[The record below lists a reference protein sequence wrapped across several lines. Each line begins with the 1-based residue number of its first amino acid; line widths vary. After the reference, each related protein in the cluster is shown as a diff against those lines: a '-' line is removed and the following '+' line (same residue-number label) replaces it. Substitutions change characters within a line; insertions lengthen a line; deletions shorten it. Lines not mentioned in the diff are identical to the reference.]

1 MTCEQIRE
9 SVETVNVSE
18 AAAHH
23 ARTCTACRKDMA
35 ATAKLVSLLNTQP
48 QVKAPADFMAR
59 LQMRMATETVSEDA
73 RLKSLLQAVP
83 AITAPPDF
91 AFRIR
96 ARLAQHKAEETASN
110 PLVWLQNWFA
120 QSFSFGQAASAMAAI
135 ALIAMF
141 TTMQLRNSVTPAP
154 TNELATAGIIA
165 KANTSAPAAPV
176 EVVTPSIPKSVVRTS
191 RPSFSTV
198 SVRAI
203 STTLAKAD
211 IARAMPMTETAEPA
225 MYSPKTKQ
233 VMRQSQAYF
242 GRELE
247 KVVAAQKAESLIAAF

>member
-23 ARTCTACRKDMA
+23 AQTCTACRKDMT

-73 RLKSLLQAVP
+73 RLKTLLQTVP

-91 AFRIR
+91 AFRVR

-110 PLVWLQNWFA
+110 PLVWLQNWLA

-141 TTMQLRNSVTPAP
+141 TTMQLRNSVTPAS
-154 TNELATAGIIA
+154 TNESTRMVADVGVQPSVTEVIVPSVQKVTPRSNFKVTLV
-165 KANTSAPAAPV
+165 KATSAAP
-176 EVVTPSIPKSVVRTS
+176 EKIE
-191 RPSFSTV
+191 
-198 SVRAI
+198 
-203 STTLAKAD
+203 L
-211 IARAMPMTETAEPA
+211 ARAMPTTEMAEPA

-233 VMRQSQAYF
+233 VMRQGQAYF

-247 KVVAAQKAESLIAAF
+247 KVVAASKAESMIAAF

>member
-23 ARTCTACRKDMA
+23 AQTCTACRKDMA

-59 LQMRMATETVSEDA
+59 LQMRMATETVNEDA

-83 AITAPPDF
+83 AITVPADF
-91 AFRIR
+91 AFRLR
-96 ARLAQHKAEETASN
+96 ARLAQHKAEENASN

-120 QSFSFGQAASAMAAI
+120 QSFSFGHAASAMAAI

-154 TNELATAGIIA
+154 TNESTTIVA
-165 KANTSAPAAPV
+165 KADTTPASVPAQVASVVQAPVKVIRAPRPSLAAAPK
-176 EVVTPSIPKSVVRTS
+176 TFAAMPSK
-191 RPSFSTV
+191 
-198 SVRAI
+198 
-203 STTLAKAD
+203 D
-211 IARAMPMTETAEPA
+211 IARAMPSEAVEPA

-233 VMRQSQAYF
+233 VMRQGQAYF
-242 GRELE
+242 GRELQ
-247 KVVAAQKAESLIAAF
+247 KVLPASKAESMIAAAF

>member
-23 ARTCTACRKDMA
+23 AKTCSACRKDMA
-35 ATAKLVSLLNTQP
+35 ATAKLVSLLHTQP

-59 LQMRMATETVSEDA
+59 LQMRMATETVNEDA

-91 AFRIR
+91 AFRVR
-96 ARLAQHKAEETASN
+96 ARLAQEKAQETASN

-141 TTMQLRNSVTPAP
+141 TTMQLRNSVAPAP
-154 TNELATAGIIA
+154 VNESTAMVA
-165 KANTSAPAAPV
+165 KADVPPTTVPARVVSVPPVSVKADRAPRPSFAAAPV
-176 EVVTPSIPKSVVRTS
+176 KTFAATPVNDV
-191 RPSFSTV
+191 
-198 SVRAI
+198 
-203 STTLAKAD
+203 
-211 IARAMPMTETAEPA
+211 ARAMSSEAAVPA
-225 MYSPKTKQ
+225 MYNPKSK
-233 VMRQSQAYF
+233 VAAPIKEAYF
-242 GRELE
+242 GRELA
-247 KVVAAQKAESLIAAF
+247 KVMGNQRPESATIAF